1 MAGIKPASSPW
12 KGDARS
18 LGHIGERAV
27 TLIRITGEKDSRGI
41 RGGEART
48 LLARFKASRST
59 PRAPLLATPPAGFE
73 PAISSLTTRRGL
85 QLPYGGKRPRDGEAT
100 GFGEISQI
108 RAPRESNSVERTRS
122 AYGLKVRP
130 IPVLAGAPGLI
141 KHL

>member
-1 MAGIKPASSPW
+1 MAGIKPESSPW

-18 LGHIGERAV
+18 LGHIGERVAR
-27 TLIRITGEKDSRGI
+27 LIRITRRKDSRGI
-41 RGGEART
+41 RGGEVRT

-59 PRAPLLATPPAGFE
+59 PRAPLLEAPPAGFE

-85 QLPYGGKRPRDGEAT
+85 QLPYGGKWPRVGEAA
-100 GFGEISQI
+100 GLARILRI

-130 IPVLAGAPGLI
+130 IPVLAGARG
-141 KHL
+141 